1 MNGFSLFL
9 QKVGKFHLWI
19 LIVFFLIAEPYCK
32 VKLLNFIQPNKIKLC
47 FCYFSFVLR
56 ITWVTFP
63 ASTVSHSALGE
74 ATLELAQPRK
84 WLLAPWNECCCF
96 LSTDTFTQD
105 LQNPCISQE
114 RKNVK
119 CWKLLSGKRCE
130 SHTSVFCGLN
140 SQRHLFLQ

>member
-1 MNGFSLFL
+1 VDFNR
-9 QKVGKFHLWI
+9 
-19 LIVFFLIAEPYCK
+19 FFLIAEPYCK

-105 LQNPCISQE
+105 LQVTFTKASLEEAEQCFA
-114 RKNVK
+114 V
-119 CWKLLSGKRCE
+119 
-130 SHTSVFCGLN
+130 
-140 SQRHLFLQ
+140 